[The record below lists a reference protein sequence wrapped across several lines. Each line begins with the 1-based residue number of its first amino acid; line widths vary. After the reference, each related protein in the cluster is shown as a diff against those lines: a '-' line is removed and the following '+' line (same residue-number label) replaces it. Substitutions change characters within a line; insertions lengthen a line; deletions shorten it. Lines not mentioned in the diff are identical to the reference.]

1 LAEIQGISLF
11 LYRDGNF
18 EVSKRPPEIKKKNL
32 KNKIC
37 LLRFGLMKNGKVT
50 LNAMMRMMRVFN

>member
-1 LAEIQGISLF
+1 VEIQGISQL
-11 LYRDGNF
+11 LPQNGNF
-18 EVSKRPPEIKKKNL
+18 AVSKRPPEIKKKNL

-37 LLRFGLMKNGKVT
+37 LLRFDLMKNGKVT